1 MVADRRLWIDQD
13 GKLCEAP
20 PSVGMVLAKK
30 GADIFPRH
38 VNEFHLDVVDGVV
51 VQNGKAAL
59 SPESTPP
66 ALIADR
72 TLFIE
77 QGTHKLVSKKPTEGI
92 KIADKGEKIPRT
104 YVNEYNLS
112 EVDGEIVQKS
122 IPKAPNKAI
131 NSAPNKGR
139 GGKSRT

>member
-1 MVADRRLWIDQD
+1 MMADRRLWIDQD
-13 GKLCEAP
+13 GKLCEMP

-38 VNEFHLDVVDGVV
+38 VKEFNLNVMGGVV
-51 VQNGKAAL
+51 MQDGEAAL

-72 TLFIE
+72 VLFIQ
-77 QGTHKLVSKKPTEGI
+77 QGTHKLMSKKPKEGI

-104 YVNEYNLS
+104 YVNEYNLV
-112 EVDGEIVQKS
+112 EVDGKIEQKS

-139 GGKSRT
+139 DGKSRA

>member
-1 MVADRRLWIDQD
+1 MVADRRLWIDRKGQ
-13 GKLCEAP
+13 LCDTAP
-20 PSVGMVLAKK
+20 SSGMVLAKK

-38 VNEFHLDVVDGVV
+38 VKEFHLDVVDGVV
-51 VQNGKAAL
+51 VQNGEAAL

-72 TLFIE
+72 VLFITKI
-77 QGTHKLVSKKPTEGI
+77 THKLVSKKPKDGI

-104 YVNEYNLS
+104 YVNEYNLV
-112 EVDGEIVQKS
+112 EVDGEIKQKS

-139 GGKSRT
+139 DGKSRA